1 MENAAFPGEQTL
13 HAAEAWENPA
23 LPRRRATTSLRQLIL
38 GKAAGCHKR
47 KDKL

>member
-23 LPRRRATTSLRQLIL
+23 LQTGHHFAV
-38 GKAAGCHKR
+38 AAYFR
-47 KDKL
+47 KSGGLP